1 MQIMEAAAL
10 EEGTRVL
17 AAEFLVT
24 LCESRDKVLK
34 KQPQLGQPFFTA
46 LLQFLLDVEVRCSL
60 HVTSVLNKAMHA
72 SV

>member
-1 MQIMEAAAL
+1 MEASSL

-34 KQPQLGQPFFTA
+34 KQQQLGQRFFTA
-46 LLQFLLDVEVRCSL
+46 LLQFLLDLEVG
-60 HVTSVLNKAMHA
+60 VPGT
-72 SV
+72 

>member
-1 MQIMEAAAL
+1 MEAKLL

-34 KQPQLGQPFFTA
+34 KQPQLGQRFFEG
-46 LLQFLLDVEVRCSL
+46 LVNFLLDIEVSSSL
-60 HVTSVLNKAMHA
+60 TDIAA
-72 SV
+72 